1 MVAEETGARFTT
13 TVLHGSRPS
22 LIVVT
27 RKERSLAN
35 SNVWA
40 SEREREKGGKGRM
53 ENEKERRKWTMTN
66 NTSFSCAT
74 RVKQLARSLTFTR
87 W

>member
-40 SEREREKGGKGRM
+40 SERERERGQRSNGKREGK
-53 ENEKERRKWTMTN
+53 EKMDNDE
-66 NTSFSCAT
+66 
-74 RVKQLARSLTFTR
+74 
-87 W
+87 